1 MQKWLND
8 NDISAQLII
17 KVTRDLLRLMKA
29 LKGRIYDKLTA
40 NDNRPYL
47 GCVNKLGDKIIFI
60 IVLLLKSQLMLA
72 ILFD

>member
-40 NDNRPYL
+40 NDNRSYL